1 MNNISYKFNLTL
13 FDQKTIV
20 KALEVVENEND
31 YCEITVLSSDYSKSD
46 IDTIFNP
53 SSTDNCKSII
63 KTSKEAVF
71 IRKYENYVGT
81 PSIYEGT
88 ITVAT
93 ENIEEINSIK
103 ESTDENG
110 AITTVPVVIPVVTS
124 EDVSVNVIFIKL
136 PYISPSEQKIMEL
149 ESIVNPKI
157 DIETASLD
165 EVKMFVQ
172 KGNSKALESF
182 LENNPLLYSDGKY
195 YGVAECDR
203 NEMTQQYISYMLN
216 KTVNPDTK
224 DIVKWHSKG
233 TKCTPMLLSD
243 FITLALAI
251 SEYTEPYYEEMQNIK
266 ESIMNAKTKE
276 DVLAIKIFNS

>member
-93 ENIEEINSIK
+93 ENIEE
-103 ESTDENG
+103 
-110 AITTVPVVIPVVTS
+110 
-124 EDVSVNVIFIKL
+124 
-136 PYISPSEQKIMEL
+136 KIGRAH
-149 ESIVNPKI
+149 V
-157 DIETASLD
+157 
-165 EVKMFVQ
+165 
-172 KGNSKALESF
+172 
-182 LENNPLLYSDGKY
+182 
-195 YGVAECDR
+195 
-203 NEMTQQYISYMLN
+203 
-216 KTVNPDTK
+216 
-224 DIVKWHSKG
+224 
-233 TKCTPMLLSD
+233 
-243 FITLALAI
+243 
-251 SEYTEPYYEEMQNIK
+251 
-266 ESIMNAKTKE
+266 
-276 DVLAIKIFNS
+276 